1 MEFLMLRK
9 VFVIVTAPL
18 AVDVLPTTPKDVWAI
33 GKVDPHVSLELR
45 ARVKAFATGIGKKT
59 RIRALATVNA
69 FVATQ
74 VARRIKALQAAMVV
88 TRIRFRTRVDPHVP
102 SKSKSSW
109 KLFATMHFRANKD
122 FGMFCGGGGGCG
134 GGCGF
139 LQELERLER
148 CKRWFY

>member
-1 MEFLMLRK
+1 MWVLHRVMLLLLLVATSVVVGVMEVLMLRK

-88 TRIRFRTRVDPHVP
+88 TRIRFRVRNLMRVTTMAAC
-102 SKSKSSW
+102 SA
-109 KLFATMHFRANKD
+109 LIRRAT
-122 FGMFCGGGGGCG
+122 
-134 GGCGF
+134 
-139 LQELERLER
+139 
-148 CKRWFY
+148 